1 MNLPSLT
8 VTKSVAM
15 VEAVIGEGEVVSR
28 EVGGATGEQE
38 TMTKVARIN
47 LPEIAILFIQID
59 VW

>member
-1 MNLPSLT
+1 
-8 VTKSVAM
+8 M